1 MGRPWRVP
9 GGLTR
14 SHQGLYDIRLYLL
27 EFSMPIKT
35 RRSCPLPIRPMS
47 EEGRSERVPN
57 SGQNPMEE
65 STGDGR
71 PAEGNHGPTPP
82 QGIEF
87 KRAPMG

>member
-1 MGRPWRVP
+1 
-9 GGLTR
+9 
-14 SHQGLYDIRLYLL
+14 
-27 EFSMPIKT
+27 
-35 RRSCPLPIRPMS
+35 
-47 EEGRSERVPN
+47 
-57 SGQNPMEE
+57 MEE